1 LNGGACLMPEK
12 TLAEI
17 LFEEQKEVT
26 KAKNRFQ
33 LSVIRMLRAELQ
45 NAAIAKKEPLD
56 KQEELAILVREVKR
70 RQEALD
76 DFERA
81 GRQDLVD
88 DLKLEIEILSK
99 YLPEQLSEAELEK
112 MVSDAIAEAGAR
124 SKSEM
129 GRVMGLLMPRVR
141 GRADGGLVR
150 KMVEDNLQ

>member
-1 LNGGACLMPEK
+1 MPEK

>member
-1 LNGGACLMPEK
+1 MPEK
-12 TLAEI
+12 TLVEI